1 MRTPPRESPLPFHGA
16 WFHLTLTTPILC
28 HPFGH
33 FRDTVWLVSSLGHT
47 GAFTNFSS
55 QRYTTVIE
63 TYTKT
68 GQIFYIHLVNRSCQ
82 EAKLIYLPG
91 IPASDISKAL
101 CKQGIEPRTKEKKR
115 NSPSSGVTPFMSVKS
130 QYGCKRNTGDQE
142 ILGPDKRCNPGSR
155 SQRRET
161 GVGLEMWEEPT

>member
-33 FRDTVWLVSSLGHT
+33 FRDTVWLVSPLGHT

-91 IPASDISKAL
+91 IPASDISNQELKTI
-101 CKQGIEPRTKEKKR
+101 KQK
-115 NSPSSGVTPFMSVKS
+115 SVGES
-130 QYGCKRNTGDQE
+130 C
-142 ILGPDKRCNPGSR
+142 
-155 SQRRET
+155 
-161 GVGLEMWEEPT
+161 V